1 MGTERK
7 RSRITRMIASL
18 RISYGG
24 RCCGVQKSIDTEE
37 DYIEKL
43 RRFNITD
50 SQGPYLTGQ
59 RKILT
64 HRQWARMLFKGGIL
78 PTNRAMCFTER
89 SHPSPSAPAFGA
101 GLLLSPLGFHQVSPH
116 EVVR

>member
-7 RSRITRMIASL
+7 RSRITRMIAAL

-24 RCCGVQKSIDTEE
+24 RCCGVEKSIDTEE
-37 DYIEKL
+37 DSIENI
-43 RRFNITD
+43 RRFSITD
-50 SQGPYLTGQ
+50 SQARYLTGQ

-78 PTNRAMCFTER
+78 PTNRPMGFTER
-89 SHPSPSAPAFGA
+89 
-101 GLLLSPLGFHQVSPH
+101 
-116 EVVR
+116 